1 MKKLL
6 IFSFLFL
13 AFSLY
18 AHRVDIF
25 PYIEG
30 NKLMVECYFSDGT
43 PAKNCKVEIYK
54 GKEKILVGKTDNE
67 GIASFPIDKIKG
79 EVKIVLVA
87 GMGHR
92 AKTIYRM
99 EEEEKPQMVE
109 APQIEKKENVVEKV
123 KEGKEKYFDEK
134 EIERKIELAV
144 EKSIKPLIKM
154 MEEEK
159 RRIKFSEV
167 VAGIGYILGIFGII
181 AILYRK
187 K

>member
-6 IFSFLFL
+6 IFFFLFL

-30 NKLMVECYFSDGT
+30 NKLVVECYFSDGT

-54 GKEKILVGKTDNE
+54 GKEKILEGKTDNE

-79 EVKIVLVA
+79 EVKIVLIA

-92 AKTIYRM
+92 AETIYRM
-99 EEEEKPQMVE
+99 EEEKPRLVE
-109 APQIEKKENVVEKV
+109 ALQMEKKENVEEKV
-123 KEGKEKYFDEK
+123 EEEKEKYLDEK
-134 EIERKIELAV
+134 EIERKIEMAV

-159 RRIKFSEV
+159 RRTRFSEV

-181 AILYRK
+181 SLLYRK